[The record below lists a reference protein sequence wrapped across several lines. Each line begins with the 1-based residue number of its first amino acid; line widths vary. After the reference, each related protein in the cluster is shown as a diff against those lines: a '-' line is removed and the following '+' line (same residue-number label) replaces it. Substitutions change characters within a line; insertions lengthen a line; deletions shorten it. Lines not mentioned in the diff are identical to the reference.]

1 MENQLGCYGIGD
13 DGRVE
18 PPCPELDVLVAF
30 LQDKSRP
37 LAGGGGA
44 PSLRVG
50 GDGDPESSDDDVPLV
65 QAASRSAVSS
75 NKGVPQQWDGA
86 AVSIQNVVPD
96 GTRRVRRQKGDDV
109 RSCYMSAGQSDLPLL
124 NLYDLEGEDVA
135 PAVSSADLLL
145 YRDPLDKARHSPG
158 L

>member
-1 MENQLGCYGIGD
+1 MVESSLPSVGS
-13 DGRVE
+13 RVSFGFASSG
-18 PPCPELDVLVAF
+18 VGSTSVATE
-30 LQDKSRP
+30 DRSRP

-96 GTRRVRRQKGDDV
+96 GARRVRRQKGDDV
-109 RSCYMSAGQSDLPLL
+109 RSCYVSAGQSDLPLL
-124 NLYDLEGEDVA
+124 NFYDLEGEDVA

-145 YRDPLDKARHSPG
+145 YGDPLDKARHSPG
-158 L
+158 